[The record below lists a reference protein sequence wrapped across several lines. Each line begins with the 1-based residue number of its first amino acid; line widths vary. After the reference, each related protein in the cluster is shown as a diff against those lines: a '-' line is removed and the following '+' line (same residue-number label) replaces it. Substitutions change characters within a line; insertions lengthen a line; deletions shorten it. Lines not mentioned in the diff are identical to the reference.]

1 MKQITLDKVFLKP
14 KSFMSALL
22 LLSLSLFS
30 MFATAAQPDVDA
42 TGGKS
47 QTERSTRDFNHMTTG
62 FPLTGLHVTVE
73 CASCHVGGVFKGTP
87 RNCSGCHAQGMRVVA
102 TAKSLKHLVT
112 TEPCEVCHTNT
123 VTFFGARYNHGKAVV
138 GQCKTCHNGLVATG
152 KPTSHTTV
160 NKSTKSCDNC
170 HRTYAWLPSSWNHF
184 GNTAKCV
191 TCHVAGGEGAAYVRN
206 PIGGTSPEAFAH
218 RFTAA
223 SDCESCHRTYSSW
236 SGALYDHSGTGASPA
251 CSTCHDGVTATGIA
265 QKPGH
270 ISTAGTAQCTD
281 CHTSKTTW
289 LGALGAKPSNHIPYV
304 PTTTACSSC
313 HIGTTVVTGSA
324 LHVYVS
330 TTCKTCHN
338 SSPVYL
344 GKMTRRTLGNHE
356 GSSTAQDCTSC
367 HARQYNI
374 WNNP

>member
-1 MKQITLDKVFLKP
+1 MKQITLDKIFLKP

-30 MFATAAQPDVDA
+30 MFAIAAQPDVGD
-42 TGGKS
+42 TGGKT
-47 QTERSTRDFNHMTTG
+47 QTERSTRDFNHMSTG
-62 FPLTGLHVTVE
+62 FPLTGLHTTVE

-87 RNCSGCHAQGMRVVA
+87 RNCSGCHAKGMRVVA
-102 TAKSLKHLVT
+102 TSKSLKHLVT
-112 TEPCEVCHTNT
+112 TEACEVCHTNT

-184 GNTAKCV
+184 GNTAACV
-191 TCHVAGGEGAAYVRN
+191 TCHISGGEGAAFVKTA
-206 PIGGTSPEAFAH
+206 IGGTTPEAFAH
-218 RFTAA
+218 NA
-223 SDCESCHRTYSSW
+223 SNSAIACESCHHNYSSW
-236 SGALYDHSGTGASPA
+236 SGALYSPHAGGT
-251 CSTCHDGVTATGIA
+251 CSTCHDGIRATGTA
-265 QKPGH
+265 QKSGH
-270 ISTAGTAQCTD
+270 ASTAGTTDCTD
-281 CHTSKTTW
+281 CHTGTTTW

-304 PTTTACSSC
+304 PATAACSSC
-313 HIGTTVVTGSA
+313 HIGTTVVTGNA

-330 TTCKTCHN
+330 TVCKTCHN

-344 GKMTRRTLGNHE
+344 GKMTRKTLGNHE
-356 GSSTAQDCTSC
+356 GSSAAQDCTSC
-367 HARQYNI
+367 HARQYNT
-374 WNNP
+374 WNKP